1 MANKDLIKALSRR
14 SLFWIFFFMVL
25 AGALIGGALYLGI
38 EYAAVHLSAVQGP
51 EAEMSDFRT
60 LALEAEMW
68 LELARQLYIPIT
80 AGFFLLLTL
89 LLWLCNRIS
98 IGRAVKKH
106 AYVGAP
112 ASKPVTK
119 TASGKDEKQE
129 RITRERLFLHFFSVL
144 QREGRLMDFLSEDLD
159 RYEDEQIG
167 AAVRNIHENCTKVV
181 SKYLNTEPILE
192 KDEEEEVIVEADFD
206 PNAVKLTGN
215 VTGEPPFKG
224 VVRHRGWRTRKLELP
239 TLSGTQ
245 DPRIIAPAEVEIL

>member
-14 SLFWIFFFMVL
+14 SLFWVFFFMVL
-25 AGALIGGALYLGI
+25 AGALIDGALYLGM
-38 EYAAVHLSAVQGP
+38 EYAAAHLSEVQGP
-51 EAEMSDFRT
+51 EVEMPSLRT

-68 LELARQLYIPIT
+68 LELARQLYIPVT
-80 AGFFLLLTL
+80 AGFFLLMTL
-89 LLWLCNRIS
+89 MLWLCNRIS
-98 IGRAVKKH
+98 IGRAVRKH
-106 AYVGAP
+106 GTAGAP
-112 ASKPVTK
+112 KAKPVTK
-119 TASGKDEKQE
+119 SAPEMDEKQE
-129 RITRERLFLHFFSVL
+129 RIARERLFLHFFSVL
-144 QREGRLMDFLSEDLD
+144 QREGRLMDFLSEDLN

-181 SKYLNTEPILE
+181 AKYLNTEPILE

-206 PNAVKLTGN
+206 PNALKLTGN

-224 VVRHRGWRTRKLELP
+224 VIRHKGWRTRKLELP